1 MNKQAAKEFLKQF
14 AKDEILEVLTESF
27 RFERIANDMCMILY
41 ERKSQSLLDEM
52 DRNAKKTESC
62 KTWQEAA
69 QAHHEFKKLDRQ
81 LERLNAKFDKLSKKS
96 QKTGR

>member
-14 AKDEILEVLTESF
+14 TKDELLEVLTESF

-52 DRNAKKTESC
+52 DRNAKKTESF
-62 KTWQEAA
+62 KTWHKAA
-69 QAHHEFKKLDRQ
+69 LTHNEFKKLDRQ

-96 QKTGR
+96 QQTGG